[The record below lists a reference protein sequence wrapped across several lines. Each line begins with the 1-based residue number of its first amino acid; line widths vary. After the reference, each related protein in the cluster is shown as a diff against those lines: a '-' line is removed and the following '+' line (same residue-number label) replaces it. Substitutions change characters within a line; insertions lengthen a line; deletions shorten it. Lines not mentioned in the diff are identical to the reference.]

1 MSLKVKPEAAPKVPK
16 RSAAKRPGVKQ
27 DASPKSVEFDDL
39 LDQLAMHLNWK
50 STNPLKDA
58 AAVGK
63 ILLKVKTANRRPSAR
78 KSTLKATGKPTH
90 GRERIMV
97 KDDRHL
103 KSSTAVKA
111 DRPSPTSNLA
121 ALLAVVLDQPDKW
134 MATPNHQFGG
144 RKPSD
149 LVGTAEETK
158 IFDLLH
164 AVDQG
169 LF

>member
-1 MSLKVKPEAAPKVPK
+1 MSLKAVRKGAPKAPK
-16 RSAAKRPGVKQ
+16 RSAAKRPGAKKA
-27 DASPKSVEFDDL
+27 ASPKSVDFGDL

-50 STNPLKDA
+50 SANPLKDA
-58 AAVGK
+58 ATVGK
-63 ILLKVKTANRRPSAR
+63 ILLRVKIANRRPPAP
-78 KSTLKATGKPTH
+78 KAALRGTGRLTH

-97 KDDRHL
+97 EADRHL
-103 KSSTAVKA
+103 QSSTAVKA
-111 DRPSPTSNLA
+111 DRPSASSNLD
-121 ALLAVVLDQPDKW
+121 ALLASVLDQPDKW

-158 IFDLLH
+158 IFDLLQ
-164 AVDQG
+164 AVDHG

>member
-1 MSLKVKPEAAPKVPK
+1 MRLPEVPVEVPK

-27 DASPKSVEFDDL
+27 AASPKSVEFDDL
-39 LDQLAMHLNWK
+39 LDQLAMHFNWK
-50 STNPLKDA
+50 SANPLKDA
-58 AAVGK
+58 EAVGK
-63 ILLKVKTANRRPSAR
+63 ILLKVKTANRRRSA
-78 KSTLKATGKPTH
+78 SKATPKRTGRSIH
-90 GRERIMV
+90 GRERTMV

-103 KSSTAVKA
+103 KSSIAVKA
-111 DRPSPTSNLA
+111 DRPSPSSNLA
-121 ALLAVVLDQPDKW
+121 ALLAMVLDQPEKW

-158 IFDLLH
+158 IFDLLQ